1 MKSHDRVFKTRFFSR
16 WMRKTELTEKA
27 LCDAVLE
34 MIHGLIDADLGGG
47 IIKKRVG
54 IADRGKRGGART
66 VLATNKNDRWFFVF
80 GFQKN
85 ARSNINSEEKEALKL
100 LADDLLS
107 MSATALDLACQ
118 KDEVQ
123 EICHENEK

>member
-1 MKSHDRVFKTRFFSR
+1 MSRVFKTRYFSR
-16 WMRKTELTEKA
+16 WMRKTQLDDKA

-34 MIHGLIDADLGGG
+34 MMQGLIDADLGGG

-54 IADRGKRGGART
+54 IAGRGKQGGART
-66 VLATNKNDRWFFVF
+66 LLATNNDDRWFFVF

-85 ARSNINSEEKEALKL
+85 TRSNINSREKEALKL

-107 MSATALDLACQ
+107 MSATALDSACQ
-118 KDEVQ
+118 LDKLQ

>member
-1 MKSHDRVFKTRFFSR
+1 MIKVFKTHHFSR
-16 WMRKTELTEKA
+16 WMRKTELSDKA

-34 MIHGLIDADLGGG
+34 MMNGLIDADLGGG

-54 IADRGKRGGART
+54 IAGRGKRSGART
-66 VLATNKNDRWFFVF
+66 ILATNKNDRWFYVF

-85 ARSNINSEEKEALKL
+85 TQSNINSEEKEALQL

-107 MSATALDLACQ
+107 MSITALESACQ
-118 KDEVQ
+118 NEELQ
-123 EICHENEK
+123 EICHEKEK

>member
-1 MKSHDRVFKTRFFSR
+1 MNRVFKTRFFSR
-16 WMRKTELTEKA
+16 WVRKTDLTEKA

-54 IADRGKRGGART
+54 MGSRGKRGGART

-80 GFQKN
+80 GFQKS
-85 ARSNINSEEKEALKL
+85 ARSNINNEEKEALKL
-100 LADDLLS
+100 LAGDLLS

-118 KDEVQ
+118 RDELQ
-123 EICHENEK
+123 EICHEKEK

>member
-1 MKSHDRVFKTRFFSR
+1 MNRVFKTCFFSR

-34 MIHGLIDADLGGG
+34 MRRGLIDADLGGG

-54 IADRGKRGGART
+54 IAGRGKRGGART
-66 VLATNKNDRWFFVF
+66 VLATNKNDRWFFVY
-80 GFQKN
+80 GFQKS
-85 ARSNINSEEKEALKL
+85 ARSNINSEEKEALKV

-107 MSATALDLACQ
+107 MSVIALDAACQ
-118 KDEVQ
+118 RDELQ

>member
-1 MKSHDRVFKTRFFSR
+1 MNKVFKTRHFSR
-16 WMRKTELTEKA
+16 WMRKTELTDRA

-34 MIHGLIDADLGGG
+34 MMQGLIDADLGGG
-47 IIKKRVG
+47 IVKKRVG
-54 IADRGKRGGART
+54 ISGRGKRGGVRT
-66 VLATNKNDRWFFVF
+66 VLATNKNDRWFYVF

-100 LADDLLS
+100 LANDLLT
-107 MSATALDLACQ
+107 MSTAALDSACQ
-118 KDEVQ
+118 RDELQ

>member
-1 MKSHDRVFKTRFFSR
+1 
-16 WMRKTELTEKA
+16 
-27 LCDAVLE
+27 
-34 MIHGLIDADLGGG
+34 
-47 IIKKRVG
+47 
-54 IADRGKRGGART
+54 
-66 VLATNKNDRWFFVF
+66 LATNKNDRWFFVF
-80 GFQKN
+80 GFQKS

-118 KDEVQ
+118 KDELQ

>member
-1 MKSHDRVFKTRFFSR
+1 MNRVFKTRFFSR

-34 MIHGLIDADLGGG
+34 MTHGLIDADLGGG
-47 IIKKRVG
+47 IIKKKVG
-54 IADRGKRGGART
+54 IAGRGKRGGART

-80 GFQKN
+80 GFQKS
-85 ARSNINSEEKEALKL
+85 ARSNINSEEKEALKF

-107 MSATALDLACQ
+107 MSASALDSACQ
-118 KDEVQ
+118 SDALQ

>member
-1 MKSHDRVFKTRFFSR
+1 MNKVFKTRFFSR
-16 WMRKTELTEKA
+16 WMRKSELTDKA
-27 LCDAVLE
+27 LCDAVIE

-47 IIKKRVG
+47 IIKKRIG
-54 IADRGKRGGART
+54 IAGRGKRSGART

-85 ARSNINSEEKEALKL
+85 TRSNINSEEKEALRL
-100 LADDLLS
+100 MAEDLLS
-107 MSATALDLACQ
+107 MSATELDLACQ
-118 KDEVQ
+118 QNELQ

>member
-1 MKSHDRVFKTRFFSR
+1 MNRVFKTRHFCR
-16 WMRKTELTEKA
+16 WMRKTELTDKV
-27 LCDAVLE
+27 LCDVVLE
-34 MIHGLIDADLGGG
+34 MMHGLIDADIGGG
-47 IIKKRVG
+47 IIKKRIG
-54 IADRGKRGGART
+54 MAGRGKRVGART

-85 ARSNINSEEKEALKL
+85 VRSKINTEEKEALQL

-107 MSATALDLACQ
+107 MSIIALESACQ
-118 KDEVQ
+118 NAELQ

>member
-1 MKSHDRVFKTRFFSR
+1 MNRVFKTRFFSR
-16 WMRKTELTEKA
+16 WMRKTDLTEKA
-27 LCDAVLE
+27 LCDAVQE
-34 MIHGLIDADLGGG
+34 MIHGLIDADLGVG

-54 IADRGKRGGART
+54 IGGRGKRGGART

-80 GFQKN
+80 GFQKS
-85 ARSNINSEEKEALKL
+85 ARSNINSEENEALKL

-107 MSATALDLACQ
+107 MSVTALDLACQ
-118 KDEVQ
+118 KDELQ

>member
-1 MKSHDRVFKTRFFSR
+1 MNKVFKTRHFSR
-16 WMRKTELTEKA
+16 WMRKTELTDKA

-34 MIHGLIDADLGGG
+34 MMNGLIDADLGGG

-54 IADRGKRGGART
+54 IAGKGKRGDART
-66 VLATNKNDRWFFVF
+66 VLATNKNDRWFYVF

-85 ARSNINSEEKEALKL
+85 TRSNINSEEKEALQF

-107 MSATALDLACQ
+107 MSITALESACQ
-118 KDEVQ
+118 NEELQ
-123 EICHENEK
+123 EICHEKEK